1 MADDPGIGARPELAA
16 AVLARLRGYADAMAD
31 EVEALS
37 ALESP
42 SRDPGS
48 QEPVFARLAAALE
61 PLDFRVR
68 RLRGRTSGGQILA
81 RPHRRSRAAP
91 VQIVMGHADTVWPVG
106 TLGEMPLEREGD
118 RLRGPGVYDMK
129 AGLVQGIF
137 ALRVLRELG
146 LEPGVTPVVFVNS
159 DEEIGSPDSGA
170 RVARLAR
177 AADRVLVLEPS
188 LGVEGRLK
196 TTRRGVARYAVV
208 VRGRAAHA
216 GLDPEKGVS
225 AIHELAHVVHK
236 LHDLNDPA
244 RGIAVNVGEVA
255 GGVRPNVVA
264 PESRAVVDVRTA
276 TREDAAHVNAAIR
289 GLRPELAGASLEIRQ
304 LSDKPPLEPTPGN
317 RRLWT
322 RAAALARSLGIPL
335 DEGAAGGS
343 SDGNTASLYAPTLDG
358 LGGVG
363 DGAHAPGEYVCLD
376 RMPERAA
383 LLAALMLSPPLESG
397 A

>member
-16 AVLARLRGYADAMAD
+16 DVLARLRAAGDAMAA
-31 EVEALS
+31 EVEAL
-37 ALESP
+37 AACESP
-42 SRDPGS
+42 SRDPAS
-48 QEPVFARLAAALE
+48 QEPVFARLGAALAA
-61 PLDFRVR
+61 LDFRVL

-81 RPHRRSRAAP
+81 RPRRRTRGAP
-91 VQIVMGHADTVWPVG
+91 AQLVLGHADTVWPVG
-106 TLGEMPLEREGD
+106 TLREMPLVRDGD
-118 RLRGPGVYDMK
+118 RLAGPGVYDMK

-137 ALRVLRELG
+137 ALRVLRELE
-146 LEPGVTPVVFVNS
+146 LVPAVTPVVFVNS
-159 DEEIGSPDSGA
+159 DEEIGSPESGA

-177 AADRVLVLEPS
+177 VADRVLVLEPS

-196 TTRRGVARYAVV
+196 TTRRGVARYAVI

-255 GGVRPNVVA
+255 GGIRPNVVA

-276 TREDAAHVNAAIR
+276 TREDARHVDASIR
-289 GLRPELAGASLEIRQ
+289 GLRPELSGASIEIRA

-322 RAAALARSLGIPL
+322 RAAALAEALGLPL

-343 SDGNTASLYAPTLDG
+343 SDGNTASLHAPTLDG

-383 LLAALMLSPPLESG
+383 LLALLLLSPPLASRS
-397 A
+397 